1 MRLERRRTLQNSE
14 MGRVEVKVPHWMA
27 EMIREKAAERG
38 LTANEM
44 FEVLLRMGLELT
56 KELKL

>member
-1 MRLERRRTLQNSE
+1 MQSSNEIPKFV
-14 MGRVEVKVPHWMA
+14 RVEVPHWMA

-44 FEVLLRMGLELT
+44 FEELLRKGLDYV
-56 KELKL
+56 KQQKP

>member
-1 MRLERRRTLQNSE
+1 MKTPENYMEIKLL
-14 MGRVEVKVPHWMA
+14 KWMA

-44 FEVLLRMGLELT
+44 FEELLRMGLELAE
-56 KELKL
+56 ELKA